1 MSATCPASMDERAE
15 RWICDRLARGPQALP
30 IDLSAES
37 VASAA
42 QRHRIH
48 LVLAAAC
55 GADRIDRQIRA
66 TLDDDVRRAVLYG
79 AVREAECRRVLQACT
94 VAGLTP
100 LIFKGAA
107 LAYSVYG
114 APWTRPFVDVDML
127 VSPAEAAA
135 LRRVLVSLGYE
146 PAVQV
151 DGGLITHQ
159 AAFVR
164 PGPAGYRHQ
173 IDVHLRLFNPEPLR
187 AVFTWEE
194 LIARSEPTPSLS
206 PGARRPCSVDA
217 LIIAAVHRAAHH
229 NDADDLIWVWDIDRL
244 ARCLSSAEWRT
255 VVATARRAEVS
266 ALCAAGLAR
275 ASDCFSTPIPDEVL
289 SALRIVGRERSA
301 VFLGG
306 HLREL
311 DIQLVN
317 LAHLRWRDRATFVA
331 QHLFPGAAYMREKYA
346 GRALPLPLL
355 YAWRIA
361 AGAPRWLR
369 RGSQPRP
376 RG

>member
-1 MSATCPASMDERAE
+1 MSASCHVSMDERQAE
-15 RWICDRLARGPQALP
+15 RWICARLARGPQALP
-30 IDLSAES
+30 IGLSVEN
-37 VASAA
+37 VRTAA

-48 LVLAAAC
+48 LVLAAVC
-55 GADRIDRQIRA
+55 GADPTDRRIRG

-79 AVREAECRRVLQACT
+79 AIREEECRRVLHACA

-107 LAYSVYG
+107 LAYSVYD
-114 APWTRPFVDVDML
+114 ASWTRPFVDVDML
-127 VSPAEAAA
+127 VSPAEARP
-135 LRRVLVSLGYE
+135 LQRVLQSLGYE
-146 PAVQV
+146 PALQV
-151 DGGLITHQ
+151 DGDLITHQ

-173 IDVHLRLFNPEPLR
+173 IDVHWRLFNPEPLK
-187 AVFTWEE
+187 AVFTSEE
-194 LIARSEPTPSLS
+194 LIARSEPSPSLS
-206 PGARRPCSVDA
+206 PAARRPCSVDA
-217 LIIAAVHRAAHH
+217 LVIAAVHRAAHH
-229 NDADDLIWVWDIDRL
+229 NDADDLLWIWDIDRL
-244 ARCLSSAEWRT
+244 ARCLSSGDWQT
-255 VVATARRAEVS
+255 LVAIARRGGVS
-266 ALCAAGLAR
+266 ALCAAGLSR
-275 ASDCFSTPIPDEVL
+275 ASACFSTPIPDEVRR
-289 SALRIVGRERSA
+289 ALGAARERSA

-306 HLREL
+306 HLGEL

-331 QHLFPGAAYMREKYA
+331 QHLFPRAAYMREKYA

-355 YAWRIA
+355 YVWRIA

-369 RGSQPRP
+369 RSSPPCP